1 MTAILVT
8 VALLVGIAAVV
19 FVLGS
24 RRGTPSS
31 RSAPSRST
39 PPPANR
45 DMRLGGSSSS
55 SSSGSSA
62 MRSTPAPKK
71 KLARRSAF
79 AKAPLWLRV
88 LPILLLIGAVAS
100 LGVALTKFRLGKTQH
115 GPIVILAIDTS
126 QSMSNTDVAPS
137 RLAAAEAAA
146 RNFIGDVPANFRVG
160 LVVFD
165 AAPTVLAPPST
176 DRGPLGSAL
185 ADLPRGKGKGTVIGD
200 GLADA
205 LDQIEGQW
213 SVDGQTDAAVI
224 LLSDGHDTGSSV
236 SPAQAAARAAQ
247 LGVPVYTVV
256 IGGGGKGGA
265 DAALLTQLAATTGG
279 TVATASTAGQL
290 SGVYQKLGTKLSTEL
305 KISSSAQ
312 VYVLLAVLLA
322 VAAAVL
328 VLVSNRSQQY

>member
-1 MTAILVT
+1 
-8 VALLVGIAAVV
+8 
-19 FVLGS
+19 
-24 RRGTPSS
+24 
-31 RSAPSRST
+31 
-39 PPPANR
+39 
-45 DMRLGGSSSS
+45 
-55 SSSGSSA
+55 

-100 LGVALTKFRLGKTQH
+100 LGVSLTKFRLGKTQH

-165 AAPTVLAPPST
+165 AAPTVLVPPST
-176 DRGPLGSAL
+176 DRGPVGSAL
-185 ADLPRGKGKGTVIGD
+185 GDLPRGKGGKGTVIGD
-200 GLADA
+200 GLTKA

-213 SVDGQTDAAVI
+213 SLDGQTDAAVI

-236 SPAQAAARAAQ
+236 SPADAADRAAQ

-312 VYVLLAVLLA
+312 LYVLLAVLLA

-328 VLVSNRSQQY
+328 VLVSNRSPKY

>member
-1 MTAILVT
+1 VTAILVT

-19 FVLGS
+19 LVLGS
-24 RRGTPSS
+24 RRNTPSS
-31 RSAPSRST
+31 RSAPSRAA
-39 PPPANR
+39 PPPAKR
-45 DMRLGGSSSS
+45 DMRLGGSSSP
-55 SSSGSSA
+55 SSSGSTA
-62 MRSTPAPKK
+62 MRSTPGPKK
-71 KLARRSAF
+71 TIARRSAF

-146 RNFIGDVPANFRVG
+146 RNFVGDVPANFRVG

-165 AAPTVLAPPST
+165 AAPTVLVAPT
-176 DRGPLGSAL
+176 IDRAPVGSAL
-185 ADLPRGKGKGTVIGD
+185 GVLPRGKGTVIGD
-200 GLADA
+200 GLSKA
-205 LDQIEGQW
+205 LDEIEGEW
-213 SVDGQTDAAVI
+213 STTGQTDAAVI
-224 LLSDGHDTGSSV
+224 LLSDGRDTGSSV
-236 SPAQAAARAAQ
+236 TPKDAADRAAQ

-256 IGGGGKGGA
+256 IGGAGKGGA
-265 DAALLTQLAATTGG
+265 DAALLAQLAASTGA

-290 SGVYQKLGTKLSTEL
+290 SGVYEKLGTKLSTDL

-312 VYVLLAVLLA
+312 LYVLLAVLLA

-328 VLVSNRSQQY
+328 VLVSNRSPKY

>member
-1 MTAILVT
+1 VTAILVT

-19 FVLGS
+19 LVLGS
-24 RRGTPSS
+24 RRNTPSS
-31 RSAPSRST
+31 RSAPSRSA

-45 DMRLGGSSSS
+45 DMRLGGSSAP
-55 SSSGSSA
+55 SSSGSRA
-62 MRSTPAPKK
+62 MRSTPATKK
-71 KLARRSAF
+71 KIDRRSAF

-88 LPILLLIGAVAS
+88 LPILLLVGAVAS
-100 LGVALTKFRLGKTQH
+100 LGVALTKVRLGKTQH

-126 QSMSNTDVAPS
+126 QSMSNTDVAPT

-146 RNFIGDVPANFRVG
+146 RNFIGAVPANFRVG

-176 DRGPLGSAL
+176 DRTKVGSAL
-185 ADLPRGKGKGTVIGD
+185 GDLPRGKGTVIGD
-200 GLADA
+200 GLSKA
-205 LDQIEGQW
+205 LDEIEGEW
-213 SVDGQTDAAVI
+213 STTGQTDAAVI

-236 SPAQAAARAAQ
+236 SPADAAARAAE

-265 DAALLTQLAATTGG
+265 DAALLTQLATSTGA

-290 SGVYQKLGTKLSTEL
+290 SGVYRTLGTKLSTEL

-312 VYVLLAVLLA
+312 LYVLLAVLLA
-322 VAAAVL
+322 VAAAVV
-328 VLVSNRSQQY
+328 VLVSNRSPKY

>member
-19 FVLGS
+19 LVLGS
-24 RRGTPSS
+24 RRNMPSS
-31 RSAPSRST
+31 RSAPSRSA

-45 DMRLGGSSSS
+45 DMRLGGSSSP

-71 KLARRSAF
+71 KIARRSAF

-88 LPILLLIGAVAS
+88 LPILLLVGAVTS

-146 RNFIGDVPANFRVG
+146 RNFVGDVPASFRVG

-176 DRGPLGSAL
+176 DRAKVASAL
-185 ADLPRGKGKGTVIGD
+185 GDLPRGKGTVIGD
-200 GLADA
+200 GLTKA

-224 LLSDGHDTGSSV
+224 LLSDGRDTGSSV
-236 SPAQAAARAAQ
+236 SPDDAAARAAQ

-312 VYVLLAVLLA
+312 LYVLLAVLLA
-322 VAAAVL
+322 VAAAVI

>member
-1 MTAILVT
+1 
-8 VALLVGIAAVV
+8 
-19 FVLGS
+19 
-24 RRGTPSS
+24 
-31 RSAPSRST
+31 
-39 PPPANR
+39 
-45 DMRLGGSSSS
+45 
-55 SSSGSSA
+55 

-71 KLARRSAF
+71 TIARRSAF

-146 RNFIGDVPANFRVG
+146 RNFVGAVPPSFRVG

-176 DRGPLGSAL
+176 DRTKVGSAL
-185 ADLPRGKGKGTVIGD
+185 ADLPRGKGTVIGD
-200 GLADA
+200 GLSKA
-205 LDQIEGQW
+205 LDEIEGEW
-213 SVDGQTDAAVI
+213 STAGQTDAAVI

-236 SPAQAAARAAQ
+236 SPTDAAARAAQ

-265 DAALLTQLAATTGG
+265 DAALLTQLAATTGA

-290 SGVYQKLGTKLSTEL
+290 SGVYEKLGTKLSTEL

-312 VYVLLAVLLA
+312 LYVLLAVLLA

-328 VLVSNRSQQY
+328 VLVSNRSPKY